1 MVIFSLFT
9 RSVDKTVL
17 DRFYA
22 RMKTPVNP
30 DPEKDRK
37 EVELSY
43 ANPNRFDHVKFFP
56 KSQFEFT
63 KWTKEDTY
71 GFLLG
76 ILGTILVIA
85 LTLIVAGIG
94 A

>member
-1 MVIFSLFT
+1 MLE
-9 RSVDKTVL
+9 
-17 DRFYA
+17 RFYA

-30 DPEKDRK
+30 DPEKDAR

-43 ANPNRFDHVKFFP
+43 ANPRRFDHTKIFP
-56 KSQFEFT
+56 NSQFEFT
-63 KWTKEDTY
+63 KWNKEDVV
-71 GFLLG
+71 GFLFG

-85 LTLIVAGIG
+85 LTLWIAGIG